1 MSPTLIN
8 VIARFRNDDNSQ
20 MKSQLLRLVAG
31 QVCLHACMAGMRMAA
46 PLWALREGF
55 SAGAV
60 GVLLALFALS
70 QVFLA
75 LPAGRFADRHG
86 LKRPVMLSVLTASAG
101 AALAALFPLFAVL
114 CLAALMTGGATGVA
128 IIALQRHVGKMAQ
141 DVQALRFSYSW
152 LAIGPAIS
160 NFVGP
165 FTAGL
170 LIDLAG
176 FRSAFVAMALLPW
189 LAWFAV
195 RQLPQQNPSNST
207 PMPSQR
213 AWDLL
218 VRPDFRRLLMVN
230 WFLSSCWDMHTFVVP
245 LLGHERGISASAIGS
260 ILGAF
265 AIAAAL
271 VRMALPLLTAHI
283 KEWKIITAAMLST
296 GGLLAIY
303 PLLQGA
309 VWLGIGSALLGIT
322 LGCVQPMVMST
333 LHQIMPPE
341 RHGEALGL
349 RLMAI
354 NASSVAMPLLFGSLG
369 AVVGVAGLFW
379 CAAASVGLGSRLAWE
394 MRHAV

>member
-1 MSPTLIN
+1 
-8 VIARFRNDDNSQ
+8 

-31 QVCLHACMAGMRMAA
+31 QVCLHACMAGMHMAA
-46 PLWALREGF
+46 PLWALREGY
-55 SAGAV
+55 SPGWV

-86 LKRPVMLSVLTASAG
+86 LKRPIMVSVLTASAG
-101 AALAALFPLFAVL
+101 AGLSAAFPLFEVL
-114 CLAALMTGGATGVA
+114 CLSALMMGGASGVA
-128 IIALQRHVGKMAQ
+128 IIALQRHVGKLSQ
-141 DVQALRFSYSW
+141 DVQALRLSYSW
-152 LAIGPAIS
+152 LSIGPAIS

-170 LIDLAG
+170 LIDYAG
-176 FRSAFVAMALLPW
+176 FRTAFAAMALLPW

-195 RQLPQQNPSNST
+195 RQLPQQTPTPSS
-207 PMPSQR
+207 PSKTQR

-218 VRPDFRRLLMVN
+218 QRPDFRRLLLVN

-245 LLGHERGISASAIGS
+245 LLGHERGMSASAIGS
-260 ILGAF
+260 VLGAF
-265 AIAAAL
+265 AVAAAL
-271 VRMALPLLTAHI
+271 VRVVLPALSAHV
-283 KEWKIITAAMLST
+283 KEAKIITIAMLAT
-296 GGLLAIY
+296 GGLLALY

-309 VWLGIGSALLGIT
+309 LWLGVGSALLGVS

-349 RLMAI
+349 RLMLI
-354 NASSVAMPLLFGSLG
+354 NASSVAMPMLFGSVG
-369 AVVGVAGLFW
+369 AVMGVAGLFW
-379 CAAASVGLGSRLAWE
+379 CAAATVSMGSRLAWQ
-394 MRHAV
+394 MRN